1 MRPRDPRV
9 TIVVPVRNEA
19 RNLEVVLPQLPQT
32 HQVILVDGHSVDD
45 SVEVATRL
53 LPDIEVVTQTRIG
66 KGNAL
71 ACGFAVATG
80 DVIVMFDADG
90 SADPAEI
97 SVFVKALTA
106 GADFAKGTRF
116 AKEGGSDDITAIRRL
131 GNGMLNLITNR
142 LMGTRFTDLCYGY
155 NAFWRDMLE
164 VIALP
169 STNLPVGSRRQW
181 GDGFE
186 VETLINCRIASSGS
200 LITEVPSFER
210 DRLYGESNLST
221 FRDGTRV
228 LRVIFSEY
236 ARDRRTRGRLPRQRS
251 HSPELEPDR
260 AVNLG

>member
-1 MRPRDPRV
+1 MRPRDPNV
-9 TIVVPVRNEA
+9 SIVVPVRNEA
-19 RNLEVVLPQLPQT
+19 RNLEVVLPQLPQV
-32 HQVILVDGHSVDD
+32 HQIILVDGHSVDD
-45 SVEVATRL
+45 SIEVATRL
-53 LPDIEVVTQTRIG
+53 RPEIEVVTQTRTG

-71 ACGFAVATG
+71 ACGFAIATG
-80 DVIVMFDADG
+80 DVIVMYDADG

-97 SVFVKALTA
+97 PLFVKALTA

-116 AKEGGSDDITAIRRL
+116 AKEGGSDDITAVRRL

-155 NAFWRDMLE
+155 NAFWRDLLDT
-164 VIALP
+164 IALP
-169 STNLPVGSRRQW
+169 PIDLPAATRQW

-210 DRLYGESNLST
+210 DRLYGETNLST
-221 FRDGTRV
+221 FRDGFRV

-236 ARDRRTRGRLPRQRS
+236 AKDRRSRRAPADSR
-251 HSPELEPDR
+251 ELEPDQ

>member
-1 MRPRDPRV
+1 MRPRDPSV
-9 TIVVPVRNEA
+9 SIVVPVRNEA
-19 RNLEVVLPQLPQT
+19 RNLEVVLPQLPPV
-32 HQVILVDGHSVDD
+32 HQIIMVDGNSIDD
-45 SVEVATRL
+45 SVAVARRC
-53 LPDIEVVTQTRIG
+53 LPEIEIITQTRTG

-97 SVFVKALTA
+97 PLFVKALTA

-116 AKEGGSDDITAIRRL
+116 AKEGGSDDITPLRRV

-155 NAFWRDMLE
+155 NAFWSDVLDI
-164 VIALP
+164 IALP
-169 STNLPVGSRRQW
+169 PTNLPTHARRQW

-186 VETLINCRIASSGS
+186 VETLINCRIARSGS

-228 LRVIFSEY
+228 LRVIFSEW
-236 ARDRRTRGRLPRQRS
+236 AKDRRARTRTSRS
-251 HSPELEPDR
+251 GELEPDR